1 MSKMNLHD
9 TTTPEIVKVRLKLVS
24 VS

>member
-9 TTTPEIVKVRLKLVS
+9 TTTTEIMKVRLKLVS